1 MGYLIAY
8 RHTGAD
14 PAYLDKLLPAVR
26 DAFSSGGVDTYCTY
40 FDEASFQQEHL
51 TPEKIME
58 HAFTKI
64 EELGGL
70 FVLLDGEEKSD
81 GQIMEV
87 GYCIAKDIPFI
98 VAKRRSV
105 ANTYI
110 HRMTNRSFEYDSLE
124 ELASGIKTVCSEIGS
139 TS

>member
-14 PAYLDKLLPAVR
+14 PAYLDQLLPLVR

-87 GYCIAKDIPFI
+87 GYCLAKDIPFI

-110 HRMTNRSFEYDSLE
+110 HRMTNRSFEYDSLD
-124 ELASGIKTVCSEIGS
+124 ELASGIKTVCSEMSS